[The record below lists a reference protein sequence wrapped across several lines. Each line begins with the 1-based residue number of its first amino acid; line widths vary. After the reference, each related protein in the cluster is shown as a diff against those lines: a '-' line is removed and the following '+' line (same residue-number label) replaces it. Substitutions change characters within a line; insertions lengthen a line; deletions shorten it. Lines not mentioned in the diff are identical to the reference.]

1 MTTIANNYNNNMNNM
16 NISNM
21 NNYVNIPQ
29 IIQTQHSSNNNSN
42 MILPPPPGLLLHPH
56 QFNNS
61 ISINNNISNNNVN
74 NNNKNEKING
84 GVSETLDYD
93 IDLMAEFIIKTAYM
107 IFGTDTRLIQLN
119 TIDDSSSLAITSSNN
134 YNLFLKG
141 IISVLNATRLPS
153 VTIFM
158 SLDYLMKY
166 LRLLPDG
173 INSIGGKYINVIY
186 QNTIVS
192 LILANKFNDDKTF
205 TNKSWSQATGM
216 DLSLINT
223 YERNWLNIFNWKL
236 YDDKFILY
244 NDFVLSFQ
252 QFNQHKKQETSI
264 IQEDLLNDLMKSPLG
279 VPSPYFASSTGMNT
293 PSTPFG
299 LQTPKLSVMTSQAH
313 YYSSPYH
320 YMNNNSTV
328 NTSYQ
333 PVPNYNYQQ
342 PQPYQSNFNIPI
354 IKSSPITNRH
364 INNNSSYDDQFNYD
378 YYNFY
383 DSKQDPTI
391 YPPQQ
396 AQAQAQ
402 IIYPIYQQKNLQN
415 DNLVWLSTNQ
425 QTYSNYSTIY

>member
-1 MTTIANNYNNNMNNM
+1 
-16 NISNM
+16 
-21 NNYVNIPQ
+21 
-29 IIQTQHSSNNNSN
+29 
-42 MILPPPPGLLLHPH
+42 MILPPPPGLLIHPH
-56 QFNNS
+56 QFNN
-61 ISINNNISNNNVN
+61 N
-74 NNNKNEKING
+74 NNNNQSNEKING

-93 IDLMAEFIIKTAYM
+93 IDTMAEFVVKTAYM
-107 IFGTDTRLIQLN
+107 IFGIDTRLMQSN
-119 TIDDSSSLAITSSNN
+119 SMDDSNSSLAITSPNN

-173 INSIGGKYINVIY
+173 INSIGGKFINVIY
-186 QNTIVS
+186 QNTIVG

-244 NDFVLSFQ
+244 GDFILSFQ
-252 QFNQHKKQETSI
+252 QFNQQKQETSI
-264 IQEDLLNDLMKSPLG
+264 QDDLFNDLMKSPLG

-299 LQTPKLSVMTSQAH
+299 LQTPKLSTLAH
-313 YYSSPYH
+313 FYSSPYH
-320 YMNNNSTV
+320 YMNNNSNIG
-328 NTSYQ
+328 NTFQQQ

-342 PQPYQSNFNIPI
+342 PQPSYQSNFNIPI
-354 IKSSPITNRH
+354 IKSSPITN
-364 INNNSSYDDQFNYD
+364 IYNNNNNNYSYDEQFNYD

-383 DSKQDPTI
+383 DSKQDPMM
-391 YPPQQ
+391 YPSQ
-396 AQAQAQ
+396 AQPQPQAV
-402 IIYPIYQQKNLQN
+402 YPIYQQPQKNLQN

-425 QTYSNYSTIY
+425 QTYKQNNQQTNTNYSTIY